1 MIGEP
6 EGRVHLE
13 PEQFDELV
21 SDVMDE
27 LPREWA
33 PLLDNI
39 VVVVEA
45 EPVAED
51 IPDDAP
57 SGTTLY
63 GLYRGVAVPAQFLG
77 GGLAGPAMSAPPEIA
92 LFQGPLER
100 ASASLD
106 DLRARVRE
114 TLTHEVGHHF
124 GYSEGRLREGSGEEA
139 ENDDG

>member
-77 GGLAGPAMSAPPEIA
+77 GGLAGPARSA
-92 LFQGPLER
+92 PLER